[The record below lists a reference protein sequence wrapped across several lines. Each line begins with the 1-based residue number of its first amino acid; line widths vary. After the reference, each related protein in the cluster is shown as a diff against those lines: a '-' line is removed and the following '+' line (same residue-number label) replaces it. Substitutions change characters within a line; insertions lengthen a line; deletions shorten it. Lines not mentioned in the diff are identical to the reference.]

1 MNLNRIGH
9 PEDSSGAGRALL
21 ERVVAGL
28 SDAVLGLLALLAA
41 ELALA
46 PGLFDLP
53 PVVIHVLNALQWLV
67 VGLFAMEYA
76 CSLILSKDRIR
87 FILDPW
93 RLLDLVII
101 IVPVI
106 SLMPSVTNALRS
118 APVLRLL
125 RVVRLASLAARF
137 SGSVVREETSRQLS
151 SASAVPEIVLV
162 KFQDELRP
170 QKSTWTEFVQ
180 SASHPAGNW
189 WHLSNVSTE
198 YLDAIA
204 HVEGLS
210 RSLLESCLSQAN
222 YPRLELSQKSVVL
235 SLWVP
240 TRRSGAPREF
250 ERLSALL
257 VASPTGLMTVAPRGL
272 DLPTVLLDQLQ
283 REVSPAPARSLPA
296 RLILALLRLVLD
308 RYEEVAGVLERELR
322 ELEDVPIHQSQPI
335 FFERSFR
342 LRKELSATKSDLW
355 RVKGIL
361 SALAE
366 GRVPLPDRKRG
377 EDAEELR
384 VLCDRADYIYQTA
397 DNLREGLTSVIELH
411 LNVVSFEMNKFMRL
425 LAVVSV
431 LGLVPAVVGGLLGM
445 NLIGNPWPLTLSQ
458 VSYGVISVVLLVV
471 YWFLVRGWLR

>member
-1 MNLNRIGH
+1 MNVNRIGH
-9 PEDSSGAGRALL
+9 PGDSTNANRTVL

-53 PVVIHVLNALQWLV
+53 TVVIQVLNTLQWLV
-67 VGLFAMEYA
+67 VGLFAVEYA
-76 CSLILSKDRIR
+76 CSLTLSKHRMR

-106 SLMPSVTNALRS
+106 SLMPSVSNALRS

-137 SGSVVREETSRQLS
+137 SGSVVREGTTRQLS

-162 KFQDELRP
+162 KFQGELRP
-170 QKSTWTEFVQ
+170 QKSTWSEFVQ
-180 SASHPAGNW
+180 STSRPAANW
-189 WHLSNVSTE
+189 WHLSNVSGE

-204 HVEGLS
+204 QVEGLS
-210 RSLLESCLSQAN
+210 RPLLESSLSQAN
-222 YPRLELSQKSVVL
+222 YPRLELSRQSVVL

-250 ERLSALL
+250 ERYSVLL
-257 VASPTGLMTVAPRGL
+257 VANPTGLMTVAPHAM
-272 DLPTVLLDQLQ
+272 DVPSVLLDRLP
-283 REVSPAPARSLPA
+283 RELSPTRSLPA
-296 RLILALLRLVLD
+296 QLILALLRLVLD
-308 RYEEVAGVLERELR
+308 RYEEVAGTLEQELR
-322 ELEDVPIHQSQPI
+322 GLEDVPIHQSQPV
-335 FFERSFR
+335 FFERAFC

-355 RVKGIL
+355 RIKGIL
-361 SALAE
+361 SALSE